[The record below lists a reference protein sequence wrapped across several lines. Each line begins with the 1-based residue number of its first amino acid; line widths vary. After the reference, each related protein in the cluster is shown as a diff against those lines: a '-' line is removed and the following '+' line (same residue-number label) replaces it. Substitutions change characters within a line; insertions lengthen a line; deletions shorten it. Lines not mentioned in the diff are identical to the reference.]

1 MVNPY
6 NMMYPFQQPV
16 VREPVAPQG
25 AMPAPMAQ
33 NDPMIWV
40 QGEEEMK
47 SYRVAP
53 NATVPLW
60 DSEKQT
66 IYLKSADAMG
76 RPSVEYL
83 DYTIREKSKPVPN
96 DGQTYVTKDEF
107 DKLNSQLS
115 DISNQLKQLR
125 TNKPKREEHYNG

>member
-6 NMMYPFQQPV
+6 NMMYPYQQPV
-16 VREPVAPQG
+16 IREPVAPQG
-25 AMPAPMAQ
+25 AMPAPMTQ

-66 IYLKSADAMG
+66 IYLKSAEE
-76 RPSVEYL
+76 RRV
-83 DYTIREKSKPVPN
+83 R
-96 DGQTYVTKDEF
+96 Q
-107 DKLNSQLS
+107 
-115 DISNQLKQLR
+115 QLR
-125 TNKPKREEHYNG
+125 WRLGVDNSAPASRLG